1 MDICEAASFER
12 EKIHRHPWELARIEV
27 VKNFLTP
34 IIAQKPATTILDLGC
49 GDVFVAQQ
57 LAYQYPK
64 ASFHCVDIAFTP
76 EIITT
81 ISEPVKN
88 LPISLYS
95 STQELS
101 SSISHKV
108 DVVLLLDVIE
118 HIEDE
123 ITFLKE
129 LNQSRL
135 IDGNTKII
143 ITVPAFQQ
151 LFSNHDVYLKHFRR
165 YNIALLNDHL
175 QQAGFKSQQTGYFF
189 ISLLFLR
196 IIQKLFQGNK
206 TVDTEKGIGAYQS
219 KGWIDTFMVNTL
231 YLDFLIGKFF
241 SVLGIKLPG
250 LSCFSI
256 CQQQPS

>member
-1 MDICEAASFER
+1 MDICEATSLER
-12 EKIHRHPWELARIEV
+12 EKINRHPWELARIEV
-27 VKNFLTP
+27 VKSFLRP
-34 IIAQKPATTILDLGC
+34 IIAEKPNATILDLGC

-64 ASFHCVDIAFTP
+64 ATFHCVDIAFTP
-76 EIITT
+76 EIITS
-81 ISEPVKN
+81 ISKPVKN

-95 STQELS
+95 STQELNN
-101 SSISHKV
+101 SISNKV

-129 LNQSRL
+129 LSQSGL
-135 IDGNTKII
+135 IDANTKII
-143 ITVPAFQQ
+143 ITVPAYQK

-165 YNIALLNDHL
+165 YNIALLNNHL
-175 QQAGFKSQQTGYFF
+175 QQAGFESKKTGYFF

-196 IIQKLFQGNK
+196 IIQKLLQGNK
-206 TVDTEKGIGAYQS
+206 TVDAEKGIGAYQS
-219 KGWIDTFMVNTL
+219 KGWIDTLMVKTL

-241 SVLGIKLPG
+241 RIFGIKLPG

-256 CQQQPS
+256 CQQQPL

>member
-12 EKIHRHPWELARIEV
+12 EKTNRHPWELARIEV

-34 IIAQKPATTILDLGC
+34 VLTQKPTATILDLGC

-57 LAYQYPK
+57 LSIQYSK
-64 ASFHCVDIAFTP
+64 ATFHCVDIAFTP

-118 HIEDE
+118 
-123 ITFLKE
+123 
-129 LNQSRL
+129 
-135 IDGNTKII
+135 
-143 ITVPAFQQ
+143 
-151 LFSNHDVYLKHFRR
+151 
-165 YNIALLNDHL
+165 
-175 QQAGFKSQQTGYFF
+175 
-189 ISLLFLR
+189 
-196 IIQKLFQGNK
+196 
-206 TVDTEKGIGAYQS
+206 
-219 KGWIDTFMVNTL
+219 
-231 YLDFLIGKFF
+231 
-241 SVLGIKLPG
+241 
-250 LSCFSI
+250 
-256 CQQQPS
+256 

>member
-12 EKIHRHPWELARIEV
+12 EKINRHPWELARIEV

-34 IIAQKPATTILDLGC
+34 ILTQNPTATILDLGC

-64 ASFHCVDIAFTP
+64 ATFHCVDIAFTP

-95 STQELS
+95 STQELNN
-101 SSISHKV
+101 SISHKV

-129 LNQSRL
+129 LNRSGL
-135 IDGNTKII
+135 IDSNTKII
-143 ITVPAFQQ
+143 ITVPAYQT
-151 LFSNHDVYLKHFRR
+151 LFSNHDVYLKHYRR
-165 YNIALLNDHL
+165 YNIALLNNHL

-189 ISLLFLR
+189 ISLLLLR

-241 SVLGIKLPG
+241 RALGIKLPG

-256 CQQQPS
+256 CQQQPL

>member
-1 MDICEAASFER
+1 MDICEATSLER
-12 EKIHRHPWELARIEV
+12 EKINRHPWELARIEV

-34 IIAQKPATTILDLGC
+34 ILTQNPTATILDLGC

-64 ASFHCVDIAFTP
+64 ATFHCVDIAFTP
-76 EIITT
+76 QIIAT

-95 STQELS
+95 STQELNN
-101 SSISHKV
+101 SISNKV

-129 LNQSRL
+129 LSQSGL
-135 IDGNTKII
+135 IDVNTKVI
-143 ITVPAFQQ
+143 ITVPAYQK

-165 YNIALLNDHL
+165 YNIALLNNHL

-189 ISLLFLR
+189 ISLLLVR
-196 IIQKLFQGNK
+196 VLQKMFQGNK

-219 KGWIDTFMVNTL
+219 KGWADILFVKTL

-241 SVLGIKLPG
+241 RALGIKLPG

-256 CQQQPS
+256 CQQQPL